1 MRSKLRVLPY
11 VVLLL
16 PLDALVTVGIVIASL
31 CASVTLWLKKHE
43 GTKAQKLGTKATIL
57 IVNWD
62 GRHLLAECLPSV
74 IEAVQYAGGCH
85 EILVVD
91 NGSTD
96 GSVEFIRNAFPSVR
110 VLPLDRNY
118 GFSGGNN
125 RGIAQAKT
133 DIVVLLNNDMIVDR
147 GFLQP
152 LLAGFSDP

>member
-16 PLDALVTVGIVIASL
+16 PLDALVTLGIVVSSI
-31 CASVTLWLKKHE
+31 CASVSLWFKRHE
-43 GTKAQKLGTKATIL
+43 GREAQKLGAKATIL

-74 IEAVQYAGGCH
+74 IEAVQYADGCH

-96 GSVEFIRNAFPSVR
+96 GSVEYLRNNYPSIQI
-110 VLPLDRNY
+110 LPLDRNY
-118 GFSGGNN
+118 GFSGGN
-125 RGIAQAKT
+125 
-133 DIVVLLNNDMIVDR
+133 
-147 GFLQP
+147 
-152 LLAGFSDP
+152 